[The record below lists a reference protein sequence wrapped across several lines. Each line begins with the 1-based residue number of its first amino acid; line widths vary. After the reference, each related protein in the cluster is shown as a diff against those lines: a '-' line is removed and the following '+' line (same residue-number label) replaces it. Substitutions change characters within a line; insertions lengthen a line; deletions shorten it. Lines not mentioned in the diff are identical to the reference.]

1 MNSTTTLSLN
11 MGQMMALSGYKVKTG
26 KLGFPCRHGKS
37 AKFSRLFKF
46 AGIPYAH
53 LLMPRQPEQIK
64 LKVIWETAP
73 NPDPH
78 ALLKAVAMLFGRRTP
93 LSTDADLTKADKTLT
108 CGQRPSKS

>member
-1 MNSTTTLSLN
+1 LGSL
-11 MGQMMALSGYKVKTG
+11 AS
-26 KLGFPCRHGKS
+26 HGKS

-64 LKVIWETAP
+64 LKVIWETAS

-93 LSTDADLTKADKTLT
+93 LSTDADLTKADKTLM